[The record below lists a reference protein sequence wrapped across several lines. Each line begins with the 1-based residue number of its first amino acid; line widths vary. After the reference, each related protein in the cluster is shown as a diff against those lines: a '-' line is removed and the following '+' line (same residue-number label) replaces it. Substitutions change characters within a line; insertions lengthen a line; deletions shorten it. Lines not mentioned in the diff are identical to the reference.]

1 MKKLFTKLFLLL
13 FAFIGGGI
21 LAWAA
26 IAAEETTT
34 IYSWES
40 PTGTVIETGGTIAY
54 VNGDNSSIRL
64 NAKGH
69 TGPNVI
75 TLNGKKVNIDDTTP
89 SANAGHMCITLN
101 EELKADDKITIT
113 AYRWKNNDGTK
124 ASIYMRFETWAAF
137 EGSEGA
143 LYWVN
148 CCNDNNTDYDDD
160 GNTPNSYTWTVPSEA
175 AGSKTIDLTRNDSGT
190 NLYITKIVITRINE
204 GSSTYTEQKN
214 SDGATCF
221 TGNEKTDKSYN
232 LTGAA
237 IAFASDTWTYKP
249 DANSHP
255 GFSGYWSG
263 TNNPTYSGNS
273 APTSGSA
280 LYLTPTASNA
290 LAVYTV
296 INADKSVYVLEGN
309 TKIDFWIGDTK
320 YNSGSTLSAK
330 TYDAI
335 KFNVTSGKTYSVFCT
350 GSRMGF
356 FGFKAIDSINDT
368 EDSGNTPDPGTDPD
382 SGTDP
387 EPDSDPD
394 TQIVTIANKAPAF
407 PGAEGYG
414 RYTTGGRGGTIY
426 HVTNLDDYCDNTDYS
441 PDRKKDDA
449 IEGSLRYGINKV
461 SGPRTIVFDVAGTIA
476 LKAPLKIANGDIS
489 ILGQTA
495 PGDGITLKNYTLGI
509 NDSNVIIRYIRCRMG
524 DEGKRYWKNGEA
536 LTGNDQ
542 YVEDDAMN
550 SYHKDSYEIDNVLID
565 HCSISW
571 SVDECGS
578 FYGNRYF
585 TLQWCILSESLRV
598 SHHEKGSHGYGGIW
612 GGEKASFHHNLIAD
626 HDSRNP
632 RFDHGYVSTLTGPV
646 DYINNVVYNWGDNST
661 YGGENKPGMNPKLFN
676 MIGNYYKA
684 GPYTPSKSTTRLLN
698 PTTVCKN
705 CDGSN
710 GTNVVPGNFYLKGNY
725 MNGQEITS
733 YTTANFAFD
742 SNYNIN
748 SFVNNL
754 LLPSQARPKGD
765 DTFAQSNYTTLH
777 AAPSAYNKLLDYVG
791 ASHARDAV
799 DIRVINDMKNGT
811 YIKGSNGSDKG
822 LIDSP
827 SDVGGWPELAAGTP
841 ITDTDRDGM
850 PDSWETLYG
859 LNPNDASDANT
870 YTLDSKR
877 WYTNIEVYANNLVEA
892 DIKAQN
898 ANAQTALDE
907 YYPVLGENVE
917 EPANT
922 ITGSE
927 TTPVQKASGVDIEG
941 LCYTI
946 DKTYNGGQGNNNKAF
961 KLRTKSE
968 GFAISVNKGYTIT
981 AFTLT
986 GNDNY
991 DTNGIT
997 VNGVY
1002 ADGSTTNLLTNAVTF
1017 PADKSQNQFTINGI
1031 SAKNQILITFASPFD
1046 SQLNTT
1052 IDFSYEYEIQPLELK
1067 ESAMTSGRNGCITLK
1082 FNNPMMASDAKASL
1096 GEKTLAAEAEGT
1108 TVKFLYGDL
1117 DYGQSYT
1124 FSLPAGSLQDKY
1136 GQPYNEA
1143 IELSLT
1149 IDNRT
1154 TVTKARYDA
1163 VVSTAQE
1170 LAEAI
1175 HTANTRPDKNRRFI
1189 IFCLPGTYKLPTLA
1203 EYQSGT
1209 GITTKT
1215 VEVTPKNEPTKQITF
1230 DNPTTYLEAN
1240 NISIVG
1246 ENYRTTIIT
1255 NTVPTDEYNGQ
1266 FGIANIA
1273 EGIGNGDVLQINKNV
1288 ENTYLQGV
1296 TIRTSMGDGKGRD
1309 IALNDQGNKTIL
1321 KEASLWGYQ
1330 DTYVSNNSNS
1340 RFYIEGGLLRGRTD
1354 YLCGKG
1360 DVWYEQVT
1368 LQQCGNGGYL
1378 AVPSVPMKYGY
1389 IFNNCYIKNETND
1402 VTYYLGRPWGQGTP
1416 IALFINTRVDSA
1428 PIVAGWAEMSN
1439 GWPDRFAEYN
1449 TRTTSGSIV
1458 DLSGRKQTYASSHS
1472 CNPVLTAEE
1481 AAYYGNRIRV
1491 MGGNDGWDPTEYT
1504 LQVAAPSSAL
1514 ISGNELSWSQD
1525 ASALCYVVFKNGVYY
1540 GNYTESQCTIDDPS
1554 ATWTIRA
1561 ANACGGLGE
1570 AATAVLAPVTVSDI
1584 VEFIRTHGELVIQN
1598 MAEGLRATANR
1609 LDINQDGKLTIS
1621 DVTKLIQQ
1629 K

>member
-13 FAFIGGGI
+13 SAFIGGGI
-21 LAWAA
+21 LAWANYSDTGTLITWDFQEFTETVILA
-26 IAAEETTT
+26 PSTDNTTSQTTTYQGLTLVGNSNKDNKNDNVSSKGFKMNGTSSESQRYISYTPTNSGTLTVSYVSNNNTANDRWTAIGTSVVTSSTIPESNSAIIAAGYSEGSTLKTINAALT
-34 IYSWES
+34 AGNTYYIYS
-40 PTGTVIETGGTIAY
+40 GNGGQTI
-54 VNGDNSSIRL
+54 
-64 NAKGH
+64 
-69 TGPNVI
+69 
-75 TLNGKKVNIDDTTP
+75 KKLT
-89 SANAGHMCITLN
+89 
-101 EELKADDKITIT
+101 
-113 AYRWKNNDGTK
+113 
-124 ASIYMRFETWAAF
+124 
-137 EGSEGA
+137 
-143 LYWVN
+143 
-148 CCNDNNTDYDDD
+148 
-160 GNTPNSYTWTVPSEA
+160 YTYA
-175 AGSKTIDLTRNDSGT
+175 
-190 NLYITKIVITRINE
+190 
-204 GSSTYTEQKN
+204 SSTHTEQKN

-221 TGNEKTDKSYN
+221 TGKEETDKRYN

-237 IAFASDTWTYKP
+237 IAFASDTWAYKP
-249 DANSHP
+249 DATSHP

-309 TKIDFWIGDTK
+309 TNIDFWIGDTK
-320 YNSGSTLSAK
+320 YNSGSKLSAK
-330 TYDAI
+330 TNGVI

-350 GSRMGF
+350 GSKMGF

-550 SYHKDSYEIDNVLID
+550 SYHKDNEEIDNVLID

-646 DYINNVVYNWGDNST
+646 DYINNVVYNWGSNST

-684 GPYTPSKSTTRLLN
+684 GPYTLTKSTKNRLLN

-733 YTTANFAFD
+733 YTTTNFAFD

-754 LLPSQARPKGD
+754 LLSSQARPTRD

-827 SDVGGWPELAAGTP
+827 SDVGGWPTLAAGTP

-877 WYTNIEVYANNLVEA
+877 WYTNIEVYANSLVEA

-991 DTNGIT
+991 NTDGIT

-1209 GITTKT
+1209 GSTTKT

-1246 ENYRTTIIT
+1246 EDYRTTIIT

-1266 FGIANIA
+1266 FGSANIA

-1449 TRTTSGSIV
+1449 TRTTSGNIV

-1514 ISGNELSWSQD
+1514 ISGNELFWSQD
-1525 ASALCYVVFKNGVYY
+1525 ASALCYVVFKNGAYY

-1598 MAEGLRATANR
+1598 MAEGLRATATR